1 MTAEKTALL
10 GLSRGEI
17 ASLLPSA
24 PTYTAKQ
31 VRAFCFEGKSI
42 GEMTSLSKA
51 LRAEMSE
58 KFVSNPVTILKVYPS
73 RDGSKKYLSVF
84 PTATSSKG
92 CLCRTTTATRFACP
106 RR

>member
-31 VRAFCFEGKSI
+31 VRAFCFEGKNI

-58 KFVSNPVTILKVYPS
+58 K
-73 RDGSKKYLSVF
+73 
-84 PTATSSKG
+84 SKG

-106 RR
+106 RK

>member
-31 VRAFCFEGKSI
+31 VRAFCFEGK
-42 GEMTSLSKA
+42 A
-51 LRAEMSE
+51 
-58 KFVSNPVTILKVYPS
+58 
-73 RDGSKKYLSVF
+73 
-84 PTATSSKG
+84 
-92 CLCRTTTATRFACP
+92 
-106 RR
+106 